1 MLDFKNVYKKAIIQ
15 QDIDASYKQSLETL
29 WNTGLKT
36 LTSLYE
42 DTTEDVIQA
51 CYDVSPR
58 FCLHVVCVI
67 YGVHWFLDAP
77 RTIDK
82 AYITCVA
89 LMLEGQWRQ
98 FAVLQ
103 QTFLHEAALE
113 HLDGPAILA
122 ATAQYLHQHQLM
134 NTESLTQAQHILG
147 EHHHY
152 PLDNK
157 YLDICHLAVLTTL
170 KKKLQDIPQI
180 STLSLAE
187 IKQLIFHLN
196 TYLGCPRVWDASIQ
210 FN

>member
-1 MLDFKNVYKKAIIQ
+1 M
-15 QDIDASYKQSLETL
+15 
-29 WNTGLKT
+29 
-36 LTSLYE
+36 
-42 DTTEDVIQA
+42 
-51 CYDVSPR
+51 C
-58 FCLHVVCVI
+58 VV

-77 RTIDK
+77 KTINK

-113 HLDGPAILA
+113 HLDGQAILA
-122 ATAQYLHQHQLM
+122 ATAQYLHQHQFM
-134 NTESLTQAQHILG
+134 NTEHFTQAQSILG
-147 EHHHY
+147 EY
-152 PLDNK
+152 DNYILDKK
-157 YLDICHLAVLTTL
+157 YLDICHLAILTTL
-170 KKKLQDIPQI
+170 RKQLQDIPTI
-180 STLSLAE
+180 NTLSLAE